1 MRTSKAAAAETR
13 KRIVSTASAEFRR
26 NGIDQTGLND
36 LMAAAGLTH
45 GGFYRHFETKNE
57 LVAEAA
63 TVALE
68 SLLAKLATSAN
79 EKGRGNG
86 LGAIAS
92 VYLSPEHRDH
102 PEVGC
107 LLAANGSELAR
118 ADEGIRAAATE
129 GFLRLIDLIAKQ
141 CRVRKDVA
149 ERRAM
154 VAVSTLLGAMMMSR
168 IVTDPALSDT
178 ILEQAAKYVAGLDG

>member
-1 MRTSKAAAAETR
+1 MRKSKQAAAETR
-13 KRIVSTASAEFRR
+13 DRIVMAASAEFRR
-26 NGIDQTGLND
+26 NGIDRTGLND

-63 TVALE
+63 VVALE
-68 SLLAKLATSAN
+68 SLLAKLATSTD
-79 EKGRGNG
+79 EKGRRNG
-86 LGAIAS
+86 LSAIAS

-102 PEVGC
+102 PEIGC

-118 ADEGIRAAATE
+118 SDESTRAVATE
-129 GFLRLIDLIAKQ
+129 GFLRLVDLIAKQ

-149 ERRAM
+149 ERRAI

-178 ILEQAAKYVAGLDG
+178 ILDQAAKYVSGLDG